1 MQTIQT
7 EIGITPTGRQATA
20 TRYTVQCGRGHRR
33 VIHVSADRA
42 RWEWADGTHG
52 TLVPKESYAYT
63 HGGCCYRAACAR
75 VGADGSRPEPAKETG
90 CSNRGKEG

>member
-20 TRYTVQCGRGHRR
+20 TRYTIHCEQGHCR
-33 VIHVSADRA
+33 VIHVLSGD

-52 TLVPKESYAYT
+52 TLVPTESYAYT

-75 VGADGSRPEPAKETG
+75 VGALSA
-90 CSNRGKEG
+90 

>member
-7 EIGITPTGRQATA
+7 EIGITPTGQA
-20 TRYTVQCGRGHRR
+20 TRYTVHCERGHRR
-33 VIHVSADRA
+33 VIQVSADRV

-52 TLVPKESYAYT
+52 ILVPKESYAYT

-75 VGADGSRPEPAKETG
+75 VDALSA
-90 CSNRGKEG
+90 

>member
-7 EIGITPTGRQATA
+7 EK
-20 TRYTVQCGRGHRR
+20 RYTVQCERGHRR
-33 VIHVSADRA
+33 VIHVSGD

-75 VGADGSRPEPAKETG
+75 VDALSA
-90 CSNRGKEG
+90 